1 MLVQYAIVI
10 THKQQ
15 TGYSVANAPWHVFT
29 PPSVKGGLT
38 PSRSS
43 KILEFTADERLF
55 PSSNWGVSDTLQ
67 IPIQP
72 SVCAS
77 TPSVFA
83 IWLHQTSQTR
93 KQYGLVQA
101 IHITFF
107 GNSLYILHSWYKRLN
122 HYANMNQKGK
132 LLLLCAGT
140 ISWPSQ

>member
-1 MLVQYAIVI
+1 MLVEYTIVI
-10 THKQQ
+10 THRQQ
-15 TGYSVANAPWHVFT
+15 IGYTVANAPSHIFI
-29 PPSVKGGLT
+29 PPSVKGVLT

-55 PSSNWGVSDTLQ
+55 PSSDWGVPDTLQ

-83 IWLHQTSQTR
+83 TWLHQTSQTR
-93 KQYGLVQA
+93 KQYGLVLA

-107 GNSLYILHSWYKRLN
+107 GNRLYIQYSWYKRLN
-122 HYANMNQKGK
+122 HYAKMNQKGK
-132 LLLLCAGT
+132 PLLLCAET
-140 ISWPSQ
+140 ISWPPQ